1 MKKYYYLNR
10 SNQQCGPVD
19 ESELKNYDV
28 TPETLVWAEGMAGWQ
43 KAVTVVPGCYLAGVA
58 VPPPPPGVVPPA
70 PVAGTTVADGC
81 PDNYLVWS
89 ILATVLCCL
98 PTGVAAIV
106 YSSKVESLWRD
117 GRHEEARKS
126 AANAK
131 MWCLISVGAAI
142 VGSLIWGVF
151 VLIASL

>member
-43 KAVTVVPGCYLAGVA
+43 KAVTVVPGCYLAGAA
-58 VPPPPPGVVPPA
+58 VPPPPPGAVPPA

-89 ILATVLCCL
+89 ILATVLCCV
-98 PTGVAAIV
+98 PAGAVAIV
-106 YSSKVESLWRD
+106 SSTKVDPLWRK
-117 GRHEEARKS
+117 GRYEEARKNAS
-126 AANAK
+126 NAK
-131 MWCLISVGAAI
+131 TWCIVSLVAGLFGGMICGFLALIDA
-142 VGSLIWGVF
+142 L
-151 VLIASL
+151 